1 MSESESVFQDESI
14 WDYIKQNPQLVGI
27 QVSER
32 QGLDILNAL
41 RDIYDMT
48 EEDVDTARKMMTM
61 LAGVILASA
70 QGHGDSIVNEVLVQ
84 EAMSRFDS
92 SVRDMLDEK

>member
-1 MSESESVFQDESI
+1 MSESESVFQNESI

-70 QGHGDSIVNEVLVQ
+70 QGRGDSIVNEVLVQ